1 MVYKIRSYKT
11 MGRKFMKKFLS
22 VIALAVLCCRVGHAS
37 YNNPTYEEEM
47 YLLGRVAGQGLA
59 CKSQKYHQFELLA
72 RALIVSKAANND
84 LQNKGMIEFNTGKAN
99 AFIEAEDNNFADC
112 ADILPSFENQQI
124 FKSVL
129 YSDGRIKLADGTII
143 TPRKPYNASKLY
155 VKDREAFIIA
165 DAAYKK
171 YLAQAQKNAQN
182 AEKVPLI
189 DSRYDAYAK
198 QFGN

>member
-1 MVYKIRSYKT
+1 
-11 MGRKFMKKFLS
+11 MKKFLMCIVAFLLLNES
-22 VIALAVLCCRVGHAS
+22 ANAS

-72 RALIVSKAANND
+72 RALVVSKAANND
-84 LQNKGMIEFNTGKAN
+84 MQAAGMLEFNNGKAT
-99 AFIEAEDNNFADC
+99 AFIEVEDGNFAEC
-112 ADILPSFENQQI
+112 SNILPNFENQPI

-129 YSDGRIKLADGTII
+129 YSDGRIKMFDGTII
-143 TPRKPYNASKLY
+143 TPRKPYNAAKLY
-155 VKDREAFIIA
+155 VKDREAFIKM

-171 YLAQAQKNAQN
+171 YLAEAQKNAQN

-189 DSRYDAYAK
+189 DARYDAYAN
-198 QFGN
+198 QFSR

>member
-1 MVYKIRSYKT
+1 
-11 MGRKFMKKFLS
+11 MKKIWL
-22 VIALAVLCCRVGHAS
+22 IAAILTLCCESVQAS
-37 YNNPTYEEEM
+37 YNEPTYEEEM

-72 RALIVSKAANND
+72 RALIVSKAANNE

-99 AFIEAEDNNFADC
+99 AFIEIEDSNFADC
-112 ADILPSFENQQI
+112 SDILPSFENQPI

-129 YSDGRIKLADGTII
+129 YSDGRLKMYDGTII
-143 TPRKPYNASKLY
+143 TPRKPYDASKLY
-155 VKDREAFIIA
+155 VKDREAFIKA

-182 AEKVPLI
+182 AEKVPLV
-189 DSRYDAYAK
+189 DSRYETYAK
-198 QFGN
+198 EFSR